1 MNLFGVKKKQEQS
14 GPSLLLKSIE
24 QLRAALD
31 TLDKREAHLHKQ
43 MALAL
48 SEAKK
53 KSKAKDKRGALFHLK
68 RKKMFEK
75 QIDQIYG
82 KKANIELQIMTLESA
97 SGNNDVL
104 KAMKSGAEALKK
116 SVKDTDVEKVAD
128 VMEDINESMGLADEL
143 GEALSQ
149 PIGPVMDEDELNAE
163 LEEMENELDEVE
175 LLKAPM
181 VPSKKV
187 GAKESKDKEK
197 DKDKEKEKEEK
208 EISSLPSV
216 PSKPIV
222 VKKEKEEKKEE
233 PSHQKQEDNEL
244 RALEAEMGM

>member
-1 MNLFGVKKKQEQS
+1 
-14 GPSLLLKSIE
+14 
-24 QLRAALD
+24 
-31 TLDKREAHLHKQ
+31 
-43 MALAL
+43 
-48 SEAKK
+48 
-53 KSKAKDKRGALFHLK
+53 
-68 RKKMFEK
+68 
-75 QIDQIYG
+75 
-82 KKANIELQIMTLESA
+82 MTLEGA

-104 KAMKSGAEALKK
+104 KAMKFGAEALKK

-163 LEEMENELDEVE
+163 LEEMENELDDAE
-175 LLKAPM
+175 LLKAPV

-187 GAKESKDKEK
+187 GADKEK
-197 DKDKEKEKEEK
+197 AKVDKEEK

-216 PSKPIV
+216 PNKPIL

-233 PSHQKQEDNEL
+233 SSQDKQELNEL
-244 RALEAEMGM
+244 KALEAEMGM

>member
-1 MNLFGVKKKQEQS
+1 VNQE
-14 GPSLLLKSIE
+14 
-24 QLRAALD
+24 
-31 TLDKREAHLHKQ
+31 
-43 MALAL
+43 
-48 SEAKK
+48 K
-53 KSKAKDKRGALFHLK
+53 KSKAKDKRGALYHLR

-82 KKANIELQIMTLESA
+82 KKGNIEIQIMTLESA

-104 KAMKSGAEALKK
+104 KAMRNGAEALKK
-116 SVKDTDVEKVAD
+116 SVKDTDVDKVAD

-163 LEEMENELDEVE
+163 LEEMENELDDAE
-175 LLKAPM
+175 LLKAPV
-181 VPSKKV
+181 VPTKKV
-187 GAKESKDKEK
+187 NTKESKIEK
-197 DKDKEKEKEEK
+197 DKEEK

-222 VKKEKEEKKEE
+222 LKKEKEEEKKRY
-233 PSHQKQEDNEL
+233 PSTKTRRQRTEST
-244 RALEAEMGM
+244 

>member
-24 QLRAALD
+24 QLRAALE
-31 TLDKREAHLHKQ
+31 TLDKRESHLHKQ

-48 SEAKK
+48 TEAKK

-82 KKANIELQIMTLESA
+82 KKANIELQIMTLEGA

-104 KAMKSGAEALKK
+104 KAMRSGADALKR
-116 SVKDTDVEKVAD
+116 SVKETDVEKVAD

-163 LEEMENELDEVE
+163 LEEMENELDDAE

-187 GAKESKDKEK
+187 GTEK
-197 DKDKEKEKEEK
+197 KVDKEEK

-233 PSHQKQEDNEL
+233 SSQDKQELNEL
-244 RALEAEMGM
+244 KALEAEMGM